1 MSQREVSSRENTISD
16 RCPWTYTVLKKSD
29 REIAF
34 FDVLSPIRFC
44 IRYQIQL
51 YYML

>member
-16 RCPWTYTVLKKSD
+16 RCPWTYTVLKSGD

-34 FDVLSPIRFC
+34 FDVLLPLGSC
-44 IRYQIQL
+44 ILLTIQL
-51 YYML
+51 YYM